1 MNSND
6 DRSWKLGVFYYN
18 SEDPHVLV
26 RKRMG
31 IGWTLNM
38 ARPISWAYLLVPIAL
53 VIVGTHFASR

>member
-1 MNSND
+1 M
-6 DRSWKLGVFYYN
+6 FYYN

-38 ARPISWAYLLVPIAL
+38 ARPISWAYLVVPIVV
-53 VIVGTHFASR
+53 VIAVTHFASR

>member
-1 MNSND
+1 M
-6 DRSWKLGVFYYN
+6 FYYN

-38 ARPISWAYLLVPIAL
+38 ARPISWAYLVVPIVV
-53 VIVGTHFASR
+53 VIAVMHFASR